1 MSARY
6 QRHLSGTT
14 GPARNCLMVSRLWSL
29 YSEATMSRLASL
41 AVLLA
46 VAAPAQLP
54 PNHPQVRPEANRT
67 RAVKLTEEFH
77 KDAPAVTGAPVKRQ
91 NLIDEHVFGKMER
104 DRVPHAP
111 LAGDEE
117 FFRRVHLDLI
127 GHLPEPADLRA
138 FVASSDP
145 AKRERLIDALVGSK
159 AWRAKWTYWFGDLA
173 MTAANRV
180 GGEGKNLF
188 YRWVYDNLQV
198 NRPYDEFVSDLFTPN
213 AVSNWFV
220 GPANYLARWVVIG
233 VTCEDTVHEDTADE
247 LAVQASKHF
256 LGVNLDC
263 VSCHDGIRHTD
274 KINLWLTRHK
284 REQLW
289 QMAAFFGG
297 TRILRRVEVATTQDE
312 YSIDDRGPGYDA
324 AARSVVRI
332 PRRGTGK
339 VEPVFL
345 TGEKG
350 DPTKPLRPQFAQML
364 TKHPQFARATVN
376 RFWAEFMGAGFVD
389 PVEDFDLDRQD
400 PAKPP
405 PAPWTIQPTHPEL
418 LEALAADFRT
428 NGHNLQ
434 RLMKLITKSSA
445 YQLSSRWPAGTEWK
459 EAYARYNA
467 RKLVR
472 RLKAEEVYDSI
483 VGATNQFIEV
493 PIRGTDFRARW
504 ATELRTPEDFKQNL
518 PGFRDASFFMDVFG
532 QNNREYG
539 GRKMEPEI
547 TQAILMMNSPFVL
560 RRMKAQ
566 PGSFA
571 AALKS
576 RVTSE
581 NELVTE
587 LFERFL
593 VRRPEA
599 RELAFA
605 KDLLKTNPEKGLED
619 LQWLLVNKLEFL
631 FNY

>member
-1 MSARY
+1 MK
-6 QRHLSGTT
+6 
-14 GPARNCLMVSRLWSL
+14 
-29 YSEATMSRLASL
+29 RLAHM
-41 AVLLA
+41 AVLLTIA
-46 VAAPAQLP
+46 VAAQQTPQLP
-54 PNHPQVRPEANRT
+54 PKHPPVLPEANRA
-67 RAVKLTEEFH
+67 RASKLTETFH
-77 KDAPAVTGAPVKRQ
+77 QDAPPVAAGPVKRQ
-91 NLIDEHVFGKMER
+91 NLIDEHIFGKMER
-104 DRVPHAP
+104 EKIPHAP
-111 LAGDEE
+111 LASDEE

-138 FVASSDP
+138 FLTSSDP
-145 AKRERLIDALVGSK
+145 AKRDKLIDSLVGSK

-188 YRWVYDNLQV
+188 YRWIYDNLQV
-198 NRPYDEFVSDLFTPN
+198 NRPYNELVSDLLTPT

-220 GPANYLARWVVIG
+220 GPASYVARWVVIG

-247 LAVQASKHF
+247 LAVHAAKHF

-263 VSCHDGIRHTD
+263 ISCHDGLRHTD

-289 QMAAFFGG
+289 QMASFFAQ
-297 TRILRRVEVATTQDE
+297 TRVLRRVEIATTQDE

-324 AARSVVRI
+324 SARSVVRI

-339 VEPVFL
+339 ISPVFL

-350 DPTKPLRPQFAQML
+350 DPAQPLRPQFAQLL
-364 TKHPQFARATVN
+364 TKHPQFARAAVN
-376 RFWAEFMGAGFVD
+376 RFWAEFMGVGIVD

-400 PAKPP
+400 PGNPP

-418 LEALAADFRT
+418 LEALAADFRG
-428 NGHNLQ
+428 NGHDLQ

-445 YQLSSRWPAGTEWK
+445 YQLSSRWPSAAHGEWK
-459 EAYARYNA
+459 EPYARYYA

-483 VGATNQFIEV
+483 VGATNQFLEV

-504 ATELRTPEDFKQNL
+504 ATELRTPEDMKQNL
-518 PGFRDASFFMDVFG
+518 PGFRDANFFLDVFG
-532 QNNREYG
+532 QNNREYAE
-539 GRKMEPEI
+539 RKMDPEI
-547 TQAILMMNSPFVL
+547 TQAILLMNSPFVL
-560 RRMKAQ
+560 RRLKPV

-571 AALKS
+571 ASLKS
-576 RVTSE
+576 SAADGGD
-581 NELVTE
+581 LVTG

-593 VRRPEA
+593 VRRPDA
-599 RELAFA
+599 REMAFA
-605 KDLLKTNPEKGLED
+605 KDLLKTNPDKGLED

>member
-1 MSARY
+1 M
-6 QRHLSGTT
+6 
-14 GPARNCLMVSRLWSL
+14 MRLT
-29 YSEATMSRLASL
+29 ALAIGL
-41 AVLLA
+41 AALLA
-46 VAAPAQLP
+46 AQAPAPKLP
-54 PNHPQVRPEANRT
+54 PNHPQVHPEGDRE
-67 RAVKLTEEFH
+67 RAAKLTESFH
-77 KDAPAVTGAPVKRQ
+77 KDAPAAVAAGPVQRK
-91 NLIDEHVFGKMER
+91 NLIDEAIFGKMER

-111 LAGDEE
+111 LASDEE
-117 FFRRVHLDLI
+117 FFRRIHLDLI
-127 GHLPEPADLRA
+127 GHLPEPAELRA

-145 AKRERLIDALVGSK
+145 KKRDQLIDKLVGSK
-159 AWRAKWTYWFGDLA
+159 SWRAKWTYWFGDLA

-198 NRPYDEFVSDLFTPN
+198 NRPYNELVSDLLTPN

-233 VTCEDTVHEDTADE
+233 ATCEDTVHEDTSDE
-247 LAVQASKHF
+247 LAVHAAKHF

-289 QMAAFFGG
+289 QMAAFFAN
-297 TRILRRVEVATTQDE
+297 TRLLRRVEVATTQDE

-324 AARSVVRI
+324 SARSVVRI

-339 VEPVFL
+339 IEPVFL
-345 TGEKG
+345 TGEKP
-350 DPTKPLRPQFAQML
+350 DLTRPLRPQFARML
-364 TKHPQFARATVN
+364 TSHPQFARASVN
-376 RFWAEFMGAGFVD
+376 RFWAEFMGAGIVD

-400 PAKPP
+400 PQKPP
-405 PAPWTIQPTHPEL
+405 PAPWTVQPTHPEL

-428 NGHNLQ
+428 NGHDLQ

-445 YQLSSRWPAGTEWK
+445 YQLSSRWPSAAKGGEWK
-459 EAYARYNA
+459 EPYARYYA

-504 ATELRTPEDFKQNL
+504 ATELRTPEDFKQNQ
-518 PGFRDASFFMDVFG
+518 PGFRDASFFLDVFG
-532 QNNREYG
+532 QNNREYSE
-539 GRKMEPEI
+539 RKMDPEI
-547 TQAILMMNSPFVL
+547 TQAILLMNSPFVL
-560 RRMKAQ
+560 QRLKPV

-571 AALKS
+571 ASLKN
-576 RVTSE
+576 RAVDET
-581 NELVTE
+581 ELVTE

-593 VRRPEA
+593 VRRPDA

-605 KDLLKTNPEKGLED
+605 KDLLKTNPNKGLED

>member
-1 MSARY
+1 M
-6 QRHLSGTT
+6 
-14 GPARNCLMVSRLWSL
+14 MRLT
-29 YSEATMSRLASL
+29 AL
-41 AVLLA
+41 AVGLTAVLA
-46 VAAPAQLP
+46 AQAPVPKLP
-54 PNHPQVRPEANRT
+54 PNHPQVRPEGERDHAAR
-67 RAVKLTEEFH
+67 LTENFH
-77 KDAPAVTGAPVKRQ
+77 KDAPAAAAAGPVQRK
-91 NLIDEHVFGKMER
+91 NFIDEEIFGKMER
-104 DRVPHAP
+104 DRIPHAA
-111 LAGDEE
+111 LASDEE
-117 FFRRVHLDLI
+117 FFRRIHLDLI
-127 GHLPEPADLRA
+127 GHLPEPAELRA
-138 FVASSDP
+138 FAASSDP
-145 AKRERLIDALVGSK
+145 KKRDQLIDKLVGSK

-198 NRPYDEFVSDLFTPN
+198 NRPYNELVSDLLTPN

-233 VTCEDTVHEDTADE
+233 ATCEDTVHEDTSDE
-247 LAVQASKHF
+247 LAVHAAKHF

-263 VSCHDGIRHTD
+263 VSCHDGLRHTD

-289 QMAAFFGG
+289 QMAAFFAN
-297 TRILRRVEVATTQDE
+297 TRLLRRVEVATTQDE

-324 AARSVVRI
+324 SARSVVRI

-339 VEPVFL
+339 IEPVFL
-345 TGEKG
+345 TGEKP
-350 DPTKPLRPQFAQML
+350 DVTRPLRPQFARML
-364 TKHPQFARATVN
+364 TTHPQFARASVN
-376 RFWAEFMGAGFVD
+376 RFWAEFMGAGIVD

-400 PAKPP
+400 PLKPP
-405 PAPWTIQPTHPEL
+405 PAPWTVQPTHPEL

-428 NGHNLQ
+428 NGHDLQ

-445 YQLSSRWPAGTEWK
+445 YQLSSRWPSAAPGGEWK
-459 EAYARYNA
+459 EPYARYYA

-504 ATELRTPEDFKQNL
+504 ATELRTPEDFKQNQ
-518 PGFRDASFFMDVFG
+518 PGFRDANFFLEVFG
-532 QNNREYG
+532 QNNREYSE
-539 GRKMEPEI
+539 RKMDPEI
-547 TQAILMMNSPFVL
+547 TQAILLMNSPFVL
-560 RRMKAQ
+560 QRLKPA

-571 AALKS
+571 AALKN
-576 RVTSE
+576 RAANET
-581 NELVTE
+581 ELVTE

-593 VRRPEA
+593 VRRPDA

-605 KDLLKTNPEKGLED
+605 KDLLKTNPNKGLED